1 MSCITGGFWRR
12 SIWEEDKPD
21 VVLSESKACLERRS
35 KRRHVFS
42 RGQQSAEVLRFAQDD
57 KGLFKTGILNMS
69 PRALIELLHGK
80 GAHADPVA
88 CVEDLSAEL
97 AARPVAG
104 FPHSVGQ
111 LVFHMNY
118 WMDYELRRIRGEK
131 PDYPEH
137 SAESFPATPSPVDAV
152 DWDRLRK
159 RFAGLL
165 DDFCALGKSSRVE
178 LDRAIETVHEGDTKV
193 AGTLE
198 AVLWQMVAHN
208 SYHVGQVAMIRR
220 ALGAWPPRGGGDSW

>member
-1 MSCITGGFWRR
+1 MS
-12 SIWEEDKPD
+12 E
-21 VVLSESKACLERRS
+21 
-35 KRRHVFS
+35 
-42 RGQQSAEVLRFAQDD
+42 
-57 KGLFKTGILNMS
+57 
-69 PRALIELLHGK
+69 RALIELLHGK

-97 AARPVAG
+97 AARMVAG

-118 WMDYELRRIRGEK
+118 WMDYELRRIRGER
-131 PDYPEH
+131 PRYPEH
-137 SAESFPATPSPVDAV
+137 SAESFPAAPSPAD
-152 DWDRLRK
+152 DSEWDSLRE

-165 DDFCALGKSSRVE
+165 NEFGALAKSSRQE
-178 LDRAIETVHEGDTKV
+178 LDGVIEAVQEGDTKV

-208 SYHVGQVAMIRR
+208 SYHTGQIAMIRR
-220 ALGAWPPRGGGDSW
+220 VLGAWPPRGGGDTW